1 MSMSISLPR
10 LFAGDLGRCTRC
22 GMRFAWINLGVN
34 LGMAILKA
42 SVGALADSEALMVSS
57 LYSLNDVL
65 SAAAVLVSFKMA
77 SRPPD
82 KNHPFGYGKVEFLA
96 VGLVSLVLAA
106 SMCFFVYAIVSI
118 LKGSESGPNVVVLL
132 VALLSF
138 GTSEFLAR
146 KGFCVAH
153 HLDSPALDTS
163 AEHNRADAVS
173 SAAVVLGTLGAFCGL
188 HILDRLVAIYEAAD
202 IMHLGGKFL
211 GRALKGLM
219 DSALPADDVELVR
232 AACLKVPGVTG
243 VKSLRTRRSGAEI
256 WVDAV
261 VLVPEHFSVEAA
273 SEVTHQVRTVIRHAL
288 GPQVRAQVGFR
299 AQRAAESVVETVGD
313 HA

>member
-1 MSMSISLPR
+1 MSMSMPLPR
-10 LFAGDLGRCTRC
+10 LFGGDLSRCTRC

-34 LGMAILKA
+34 LSMAILKA
-42 SVGALADSEALMVSS
+42 TVGALANSEALMVSS

-65 SAAAVLVSFKMA
+65 SAAAVLTSFKMA
-77 SRPPD
+77 SRPAD
-82 KNHPFGYGKVEFLA
+82 KQHPFGYGKVEFLA

-118 LKGSESGPNVVVLL
+118 LKGSEGGPNVVVLL

-138 GTSEFLAR
+138 GTSEVLAR

-163 AEHNRADAVS
+163 AEHNRADAIS
-173 SAAVVLGTLGAFCGL
+173 SALVVLGTLGAFCGL
-188 HILDRLVAIYEAAD
+188 HVLDRLVAVYEAVD

-219 DSALPADDVELVR
+219 DSSLPADDVEVVR
-232 AACLKVPGVTG
+232 VACLRVPGVSA
-243 VKSLRTRRSGAEI
+243 VKSLRTRRSGAQI

-261 VLVPEHFSVEAA
+261 VLVPEHLSVEQA
-273 SEVTHQVRTVIRHAL
+273 SAVTQQVRLVIRHAL
-288 GPQVRAQVGFR
+288 GPQARAQVGFR
-299 AQRAAESVVETVGD
+299 AHRGSEPIVQTVGG